1 MAASPDANYFCLASK
16 SCFLRLYSSR
26 ELAIRGMAKTPAR
39 VLLIKFLPGLLVC
52 LLENGSIIVYLTEVR
67 KPLNPNLFPQNVKEI
82 IPLYEGNKTLG
93 GLISTDGIVKFTS
106 VDQLL
111 FINQYQHQLLIGD
124 SLGKVHSLQ
133 SNFDAFDK

>member
-1 MAASPDANYFCLASK
+1 
-16 SCFLRLYSSR
+16 
-26 ELAIRGMAKTPAR
+26 MAKTPAR
-39 VLLIKFLPGLLVC
+39 VLVIKFLPGLLVC